1 MRAIDI
7 KNLRH
12 FRTHMGMYI
21 PHVNRQVIIAFI
33 HGYQSGAGKAC
44 RFTEA
49 HTEHL
54 SRHYG
59 IKVSPLGWPHQ
70 IERLAKRLSQS
81 WIKAFLMISAEI
93 LEPENPPKSLLNGG
107 GRGRKQ

>member
-1 MRAIDI
+1 VAVTDRNSVIMRAIDI

-21 PHVNRQVIIAFI
+21 TRADRQGIIAFI

-49 HTEHL
+49 LTEHL

-59 IKVSPLGWPHQ
+59 IKVTPLGWPHQ
-70 IERLAKRLSQS
+70 IERLAKRISQS
-81 WIKAFLMISAEI
+81 WIKAFLMVSAEI
-93 LEPENPPKSLLNGG
+93 LEPMTKPH
-107 GRGRKQ
+107 